1 LQSEN
6 RKSII
11 EVTFSRR
18 MLVAFVM
25 GFSAGLPLLL
35 TMGVLQAWMKE
46 KGVDLTWI
54 GMIALVQ
61 LPYTW
66 KFIWAPVLD
75 RFTPPFLGRRR
86 GWLLVAQLALIGA
99 IVLLGYSDPVENAV
113 MMVAAAILVAFFSA
127 SQDIVIDAYRRE
139 DLADEELGL
148 GSSMYIYGYRL
159 GMLLAGGGGMILA
172 DRMPFA
178 GVYLIMAACMLPGL
192 LTTLL
197 TPEPDISAGTPRTL
211 KEAVVN
217 PLVEYFSRHNAIWIL
232 VFILLYK
239 VGDTMAGAITTPFYL
254 DIGFTKTDIGAVVK
268 VFGTGATLTGALLG
282 GIILLKLG
290 INRSLW
296 IFGALQALSTAGFAV
311 LAKIGYS
318 IPALSGVIAFENL
331 SSGMG
336 TAAFVAFMASITNK
350 KFTATQYAL
359 LTSLIG
365 IPRALASAVTGFMA
379 KSIGWE
385 SFFIFCALA
394 AVPGM
399 LLLIKFA
406 PWNSRAAVEA
416 EAN

>member
-1 LQSEN
+1 
-6 RKSII
+6 
-11 EVTFSRR
+11 
-18 MLVAFVM
+18 
-25 GFSAGLPLLL
+25 
-35 TMGVLQAWMKE
+35 
-46 KGVDLTWI
+46 
-54 GMIALVQ
+54 
-61 LPYTW
+61 
-66 KFIWAPVLD
+66 
-75 RFTPPFLGRRR
+75 
-86 GWLLVAQLALIGA
+86 
-99 IVLLGYSDPVENAV
+99 
-113 MMVAAAILVAFFSA
+113 
-127 SQDIVIDAYRRE
+127 
-139 DLADEELGL
+139 
-148 GSSMYIYGYRL
+148 
-159 GMLLAGGGGMILA
+159 
-172 DRMPFA
+172 
-178 GVYLIMAACMLPGL
+178 
-192 LTTLL
+192 
-197 TPEPDISAGTPRTL
+197 
-211 KEAVVN
+211 
-217 PLVEYFSRHNAIWIL
+217 
-232 VFILLYK
+232 LLYK

-268 VFGTGATLTGALLG
+268 VFGTGATLAGAFLG

-296 IFGALQALSTAGFAV
+296 IFGALQALSTACFAI

-379 KSIGWE
+379 KNIGWE

-406 PWNSRAAVEA
+406 PWNSKAVVRAETI
-416 EAN
+416 